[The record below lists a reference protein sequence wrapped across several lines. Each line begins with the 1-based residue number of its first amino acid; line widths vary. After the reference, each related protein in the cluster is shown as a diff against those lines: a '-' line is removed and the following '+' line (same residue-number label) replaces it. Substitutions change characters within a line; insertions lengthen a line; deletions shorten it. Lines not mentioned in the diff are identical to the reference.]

1 MLASCK
7 ILLAGRT
14 AAGVQAPTMNSLRS
28 ACTPVILTQQLEA
41 MKTEIQTVAAER
53 YPENDTA
60 PGGAWSGADYG
71 AEVCADD

>member
-1 MLASCK
+1 
-7 ILLAGRT
+7 
-14 AAGVQAPTMNSLRS
+14 MNSLRS